1 MDPDPCQHVTD
12 PVHCNV
18 MLKPR
23 MVQLKDLFTG
33 GRRPASEEEL
43 LAADSTWPVM
53 QNIKLINR
61 AYQQKKKK
69 IRIPRKT
76 DLL

>member
-1 MDPDPCQHVTD
+1 
-12 PVHCNV
+12 
-18 MLKPR
+18 